1 MMIEPNTELT
11 PVMRQH
17 VMAMID
23 KRVTENLVTH
33 KDFSE
38 LKAVMAEL
46 AHAQERT
53 ETRVEEL
60 ACQMAAGFKQ
70 LGDQIAELGG
80 RWGIHNE
87 GAFRAT
93 IHAVLTKIDGIE
105 MREGDHGDCQ
115 VDIIIRNGEH
125 ILLEI
130 TSRTYAKDIERI
142 FYRVPT
148 TTTRVKASSRSSW
161 SPPATSP
168 PSSCSAS

>member
-11 PVMRQH
+11 PVMRQQ

-23 KRVTENLVTH
+23 KRVTENPVSYE
-33 KDFSE
+33 DFSE
-38 LKAVMAEL
+38 VKAVMAEL

-93 IHAVLTKIDGIE
+93 IHAVLSKIDGIE
-105 MREGDHGDCQ
+105 VREGDHGDRQ
-115 VDIIIRNGEH
+115 ADIITHVSGFKNR
-125 ILLEI
+125 
-130 TSRTYAKDIERI
+130 APIE
-142 FYRVPT
+142 
-148 TTTRVKASSRSSW
+148 SSLCLIIKSGLMDGRMSS
-161 SPPATSP
+161 S
-168 PSSCSAS
+168 